1 MENTPKW
8 TVDEYGTTIFEG
20 KTRIA
25 MVFYRPP
32 RRRSPGKDKRA
43 NARLIAAAPELL
55 EALIAIKALLS
66 EGGEYS
72 ICRTDKENMWL
83 AETLV
88 VGNAFEKADI
98 AIEKA
103 RGEG

>member
-43 NARLIAAAPELL
+43 NALLIAAAPELL
-55 EALIAIKALLS
+55 EACRLALEFCKEVHL
-66 EGGEYS
+66 EKGYDDVEVEYAL
-72 ICRTDKENMWL
+72 RQ
-83 AETLV
+83 
-88 VGNAFEKADI
+88 